1 MNIQTKFNVGDK
13 VLTIDPSTMKIREVE
28 IERVRVYVEEDAITV
43 SYHAKGDSFFK
54 DDYPEEK
61 CFSTKNELLT
71 FISTNEP
78 NTGE

>member
-13 VLTIDPSTMKIREVE
+13 VLTIDPSTMKIREAE
-28 IERVRVYVEEDAITV
+28 IERVRAIAEEGTVRV

-61 CFSTKNELLT
+61 CFATKNELLT